1 MAKYALTKSRS
12 ISRPLSRGVAI
23 TGWALL
29 CAAALPANAAEVSA
43 NVGYNSEYIFRGIPQ
58 SDSSV
63 FAGLDAST
71 GGFYVGTWAADVE
84 QGLEV
89 DLYGGY
95 GGSIGEFSYGIGAT
109 AYLYTDDFDDT
120 YKEIN
125 LSLGYGIFSISAAI
139 GEYDNF
145 KGTPS
150 DGGEGFNEKQDY
162 TFFAPRID
170 YNGFYGLVG
179 IFGDDFDGEY
189 YEVGYGS
196 TLEAIGV
203 DWTVSYIH
211 STEDLLGDDDDNSL
225 IVSVKKSFTLFE

>member
-12 ISRPLSRGVAI
+12 ISRPLSRGAAI

-29 CAAALPANAAEVSA
+29 CAAALPTKAAEVTA
-43 NVGYNSEYIFRGIPQ
+43 NVGYMSEYIFRGIPQ

-63 FAGLDAST
+63 NAGLDLSAS
-71 GGFYVGTWAADVE
+71 GFYLGTWAADVE
-84 QGLEV
+84 DGLEV
-89 DLYGGY
+89 DFYGGY
-95 GGSIGEFSYGIGAT
+95 EGSIGDFSYGIGAT
-109 AYLYTDDFDDT
+109 AYLYTDDFDDD
-120 YKEIN
+120 YREIN
-125 LSLGYGIFSISAAI
+125 LSLGYGIFSISAAF

-145 KGTPS
+145 KGSPI
-150 DGGEGFNEKQDY
+150 DGGEGFNEKQNY
-162 TFFAPRID
+162 TYIAPRID

-196 TLEAIGV
+196 TLESIGV

-211 STEDLLGDDDDNSL
+211 STKDLLGEDDNSFML
-225 IVSVKKSFTLFE
+225 SVTKSFTLFE